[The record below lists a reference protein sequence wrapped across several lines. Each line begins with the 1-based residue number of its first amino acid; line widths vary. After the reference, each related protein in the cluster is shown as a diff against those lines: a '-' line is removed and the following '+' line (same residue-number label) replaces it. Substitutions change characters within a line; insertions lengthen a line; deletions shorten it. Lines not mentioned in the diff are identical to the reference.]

1 MGTEELRA
9 HLRRRLSDAGV
20 SGTRVLAA
28 VSGGPDSLVL
38 FELLADLR
46 DAGVLDL
53 VVGHVEH
60 GIAAASRAGQACVAA
75 RAAARNVPL
84 VQLELT
90 LGADATETAARQGRH
105 TALRQMRRESAATC
119 IVMAHHA
126 DDQAETVLLR
136 VLAGSAPLGLR
147 AMALR
152 RGVVVRPLLDVPR
165 AVLAAECARRELTAW
180 DDPANADP
188 RHKRAWLRQVVLP
201 PILAR
206 DPGAVR
212 RLGDLAVHAAHDVE
226 AWRAALRTLPELG
239 YRIGVDGV
247 SSVVASPLGRY
258 DVTLASALLRA
269 LASETGAVLGPV
281 RAARVLH
288 WISSAS
294 RGGWVPVGQA
304 WRVELVQGRVAFR
317 RVGRA
322 RSVRAVISD
331 ADPGTIS
338 GNPWR
343 LRWSAEVRP
352 AEAGVERTGT
362 EQWFAPGRYELRPM
376 RPGDRIVPL
385 GGHGHRRVVRCLQ
398 DAGVPGGR
406 RSGWPV
412 LVYDAEVVWVVG
424 ICRGA
429 GQLPEPGLG
438 SVRVVLEC

>member
-1 MGTEELRA
+1 MDSEELRA

-28 VSGGPDSLVL
+28 VSGGPDSLAL

-46 DAGVLDL
+46 DAGDIDL

-75 RAAARNVPL
+75 RAAARHVPL

-90 LGADATETAARQGRH
+90 LGADATETAARKARH
-105 TALRQMRRESAATC
+105 GALRQMRRASAATC

-136 VLAGSAPLGLR
+136 VLGGSAPLGLR

-180 DDPANADP
+180 EDPANTNL
-188 RHKRAWLRQVVLP
+188 RHARAWLRQVVLP
-201 PILAR
+201 PLLLR
-206 DPGAVR
+206 DPAAVR
-212 RLGDLAVHAAHDVE
+212 RLGDLAAHAARDAD
-226 AWRAALRTLPELG
+226 AWRATLRALPELG
-239 YRIGVDGV
+239 YRIGSDGV
-247 SSVVASPLGRY
+247 SSIVASPLGRY
-258 DVTLASALLRA
+258 DSTLASALLRA
-269 LASETGAVLGPV
+269 LASETGAVVGPA
-281 RAARVLH
+281 RAARVLR
-288 WISSAS
+288 WLSSAS
-294 RGGWVPVGQA
+294 RGGWVPVGEG
-304 WRVELVQGRVAFR
+304 WRAELVQGRVAFR

-322 RSVRAVISD
+322 RPVMAVISD
-331 ADPGTIS
+331 ADPGAVS

-343 LRWSAEVRP
+343 LRWSADVRP
-352 AEAGVERTGT
+352 ADSSVGRTGT

-376 RPGDRIVPL
+376 LPGDRIVPL

-398 DAGVPGGR
+398 DAGVSGGR

-438 SVRVVLEC
+438 SVRVVVEC